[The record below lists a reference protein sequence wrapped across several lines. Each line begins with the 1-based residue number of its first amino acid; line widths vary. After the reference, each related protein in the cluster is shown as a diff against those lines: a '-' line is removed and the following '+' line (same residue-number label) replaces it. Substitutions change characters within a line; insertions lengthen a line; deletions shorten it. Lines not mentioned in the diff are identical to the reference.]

1 MPFEPAT
8 NLLKFARGP
17 QLEAWRALEARQP
30 ETPFTGR
37 LHAYP
42 VHELLPFKEAHDQVA
57 HPRGPIA
64 PTATCPVT
72 GRQLSLRVFRDLSA
86 IILREG
92 EDQGAEALPAVL
104 VLPSSSY
111 AQGFK
116 EIPYHARGEIAG
128 RLDLQARAEGIFF
141 DLMNAQASDQEIAD
155 LIGTSMREAAGEILS
170 APPVADPRAHL
181 DPPEGSRFA
190 PHAAFPQVD
199 PEDSRLLAFNKIL
212 IALGALRCVRQGS
225 LSHDIQVFRELPGEP
240 WRQPSSS
247 AVHTHEG
254 RAKERDRRDK
264 DLDKLIRRLLNDPQI
279 APPLCYRHGPECQM
293 FTWLKKIHPPTSN
306 HEAMAHH
313 QVLHGLTGRHNITPL
328 LAGSKGGT

>member
-17 QLEAWRALEARQP
+17 QLEAWRALEEMQP
-30 ETPFTGR
+30 ETPFSGL

-42 VHELLPFKEAHDQVA
+42 VQELPPFKEAHDQVA
-57 HPRGPIA
+57 YPRGPVA
-64 PTATCPVT
+64 PTATCPAT
-72 GRQLSLRVFRDLSA
+72 GRKLSLRVFRDLSA

-92 EDQGAEALPAVL
+92 EDQAIEALPAVL

-128 RLDLQARAEGIFF
+128 RLDLQARVEGIFF
-141 DLMNAQASDQEIAD
+141 DLMNADASDQEIAD
-155 LIGTSMREAAGEILS
+155 LIGTSMREAAGKILA
-170 APPVADPRAHL
+170 APPVADPRSHL

-212 IALGALRCVRQGS
+212 IALGALRSARQGS
-225 LSHDIQVFRELPGEP
+225 LSHDIRIFRELPGEP
-240 WRQPSSS
+240 WRQPSST

-254 RAKERDRRDK
+254 RAKARDQRDK
-264 DLDKLIRRLLNDPQI
+264 DLDKFIRRLLNDPEV

-293 FTWLKKIHPPTSN
+293 FTWLKKINPPASN
-306 HEAMAHH
+306 HEAMVHH
-313 QVLHGLTGRHNITPL
+313 QALHGLTGRHNITPL
-328 LAGSKGGT
+328 LAGSKGDT